1 MSFDLGVW
9 YSSQP
14 LTAAEAEERYSALH
28 GNENGNGNGMGNA
41 NGQAAM
47 DERLTRFV
55 DELTSR
61 YPQIDD
67 VADDEIDA
75 CPWTLTFEFSPTHVR
90 MPVMWARAEEIAP
103 VVMEI
108 ADRHGLVCYDP
119 QSRKIHLPPGLRSE

>member
-14 LTAAEAEERYSALH
+14 LTVAEAEACFSAFP
-28 GNENGNGNGMGNA
+28 GNENGNGTRSP

-47 DERLTRFV
+47 DERLVRFV

-75 CPWTLTFEFSPTHVR
+75 CPWSLTFDFSPTHVK
-90 MPVMWARAEEIAP
+90 MPVMWTRAEEIAT

-108 ADRHGLVCYDP
+108 AERHGLVCYDP